1 MPQRIEV
8 STILHHRGRVA
19 ALSRSRPDDDPE
31 LVEAK
36 RNLLALSLEKAVREA
51 VAKAPPLT
59 VEQRDRIAAILRG
72 GSQDGA
78 A

>member
-1 MPQRIEV
+1 LSP
-8 STILHHRGRVA
+8 ILHQRAKVG

-36 RNLLALSLEKAVREA
+36 RALAEAKIADYVEKVLEAAPQLTDVQMARLSELFRPV
-51 VAKAPPLT
+51 P
-59 VEQRDRIAAILRG
+59 Q
-72 GSQDGA
+72 GSGGA

>member
-1 MPQRIEV
+1 M
-8 STILHHRGRVA
+8 SAILHHRARVG

-36 RNLLALSLEKAVREA
+36 QTLRALSLEQAVRKAVAEA
-51 VAKAPPLT
+51 PELT
-59 VEQRDRIAAILRG
+59 VEQRDRIAAILRSG
-72 GSQDGA
+72 TGGA